1 MTTPVAYPDIPT
13 TEEAR
18 VLSELSELSALHA
31 HPGWRRIVKFMDE
44 LNMPMRDKDLL
55 FYENASRLF
64 KIPIKPDATGL
75 KSLLSRF

>member
-1 MTTPVAYPDIPT
+1 MCGMNP
-13 TEEAR
+13 R
-18 VLSELSELSALHA
+18 KVLFGTDWTISSMESF
-31 HPGWRRIVKFMDE
+31 VKFMDE